1 MYAPFPFKAKYL
13 NYLST
18 VFMAIIPDD
27 LIDRTLGE
35 YRVSATPTIR
45 SNIRTYISLLLKW
58 NESMAL
64 TTITD
69 PIAILR
75 SHFGESMF
83 AASVVPIWNGR
94 LADVGSGAGFPGLP
108 LKIMVPSLQLVLI
121 ESNAKKV
128 SFLAE
133 CVRELKLVGVDVLR
147 SRFEDLDESG
157 SEFDFITARALG
169 GYERLIRWT
178 QRSLASGGA
187 LILWLGQK
195 DATELRKEPTLEW
208 QSSIRIPNSDRR
220 VLLVGGR

>member
-1 MYAPFPFKAKYL
+1 
-13 NYLST
+13 
-18 VFMAIIPDD
+18 MAIIPDD
-27 LIDRTLGE
+27 LIDRTLEE

-45 SNIRTYISLLLKW
+45 SNIRTYISLLLRW

-83 AASVVPIWNGR
+83 AASVFPIRNGR

-108 LKIMVPSLQLVLI
+108 LKIIVPSLQVSLI
-121 ESNAKKV
+121 ESNAKKA
-128 SFLAE
+128 SFLSE
-133 CVRELKLVGVDVLR
+133 CIRDLNLVGVDVLR
-147 SRFEDLDESG
+147 SRFEDLEQSG
-157 SEFDFITARALG
+157 SEFDFVTARALG
-169 GYERLIRWT
+169 GYKRLIRWA

-187 LILWLGQK
+187 LILWLGLN
-195 DATELRKEPTLEW
+195 DATELREESTLQW
-208 QSSIRIPNSDRR
+208 QSPVPIPNSDRR

>member
-1 MYAPFPFKAKYL
+1 
-13 NYLST
+13 
-18 VFMAIIPDD
+18 MAIISDD
-27 LIDRTLGE
+27 LIDRTLEE
-35 YRVSATPTIR
+35 YRVSATPAIR
-45 SNIRTYISLLLKW
+45 SNIRTYISLLLRW

-83 AASVVPIWNGR
+83 AASVVPIRNGR

-108 LKIMVPSLQLVLI
+108 LKIIVPSLQVSLI
-121 ESNAKKV
+121 ESNAKKA
-128 SFLAE
+128 SFLSE
-133 CVRELKLVGVDVLR
+133 CIRELNLVGVDVLR
-147 SRFEDLDESG
+147 SRFEDLEESG

-169 GYERLIRWT
+169 GYERLIRWA

-187 LILWLGQK
+187 LILWLGLN
-195 DATELRKEPTLEW
+195 DATELREESTLQW
-208 QSSIRIPNSDRR
+208 QSPVPIPNSDRR